1 MERRRVFAWN
11 RSAYPRVEHPEKGC
25 TGREL
30 LPQLVFTN
38 FFFPELGY
46 LQQGNPNLKI
56 GRAQCFAYQ
65 NHPPTEDANRA
76 RILRPPRTATQK
88 SVASLHPTHFSARA
102 LQPASSSPCELGKPV
117 AQALHRRWPSS
128 GASSPGS
135 SPAPCAAETAAGSLS
150 SATEKQSSSMQHCK
164 GCAAR
169 AGPRSGCGGA
179 GTGLAQ
185 QPRRCSEE
193 CSLLVRSLLEKLSFW
208 GVTHSLCM
216 TQNKK

>member
-117 AQALHRRWPSS
+117 AQALHRWPSS
-128 GASSPGS
+128 LKPRGKHL
-135 SPAPCAAETAAGSLS
+135 AARDMPELS
-150 SATEKQSSSMQHCK
+150 SATEKRARACRLQ
-164 GCAAR
+164 GCAA
-169 AGPRSGCGGA
+169 APTASC
-179 GTGLAQ
+179 
-185 QPRRCSEE
+185 
-193 CSLLVRSLLEKLSFW
+193 
-208 GVTHSLCM
+208 
-216 TQNKK
+216 